1 LKKTLTFC
9 FSRSTEWL
17 TWPTFTYI
25 AFTTFFPMLTFI
37 IKHTKNA
44 TESCATVHVTKSRD
58 PVQIRSGT
66 FLGVVLFIVAVFI
79 IMISIPY
86 DMGQAKFGRP
96 IPNSLSKIEA

>member
-1 LKKTLTFC
+1 
-9 FSRSTEWL
+9 
-17 TWPTFTYI
+17 
-25 AFTTFFPMLTFI
+25 MLTFI

-58 PVQIRSGT
+58 RDPVQIRSGT
-66 FLGVVLFIVAVFI
+66 FLGVVLFVVAVSI